1 MPIKIKDTD
10 FYSLHGIWGANAS
23 LALGR
28 IGRGAG
34 MVVGNVQP
42 PLRALYVGY
51 RAGTGRPILMPFVP
65 DVKVGLGVDSFV
77 ADGQNG
83 NGDSPD
89 ARKRFVS
96 YFGKEDIIREISM
109 SGETW
114 RAGSLAMT
122 VTSFFG
128 EIPDPDTQ
136 DHASLRRGMRPAIY
150 VRLSFDNSGNDEPM
164 TGIFGMQGIHRPLSD
179 STKGAVLGFVHPQ
192 DWGFATNRAEGVDE
206 VMEWSSLIAFDGK
219 PHPIRRLASEGC
231 LRFTV
236 PAGEKKEYVVAIG
249 SLRESFLTSG
259 IRARL
264 FQSTLFSDVDSVLCD
279 ALAGADEA
287 LAIAALLDAEL
298 DAAPISDD
306 RKFLIAHGA
315 HSYNASTELL
325 MDESGK
331 KIFVVNEGEYQMMN
345 TLDLTIDQSFHELYY
360 SPWTVRN
367 ELDFFLARYSFRD
380 RYGITFTHDQGVTD
394 CFTGEGNS
402 SYEIPNLTGCFSYM
416 CYEETLNWLLVA
428 CLYVQSEK
436 DASWLARNADAF
448 AAAVESIL
456 ARDANGDG
464 VMDVDS
470 DRCES
475 GSEITTFDSL
485 DVSLGQA
492 RNNLY
497 VAVKA
502 WATLVCASDLLEW
515 FSREAGSSLAG
526 TTLAGNALERLVA
539 RARASAAK
547 AASTV
552 ASRVVEPEGFIP
564 AVFEGGNMSRIIP
577 AVEGLVYPWL
587 CGSRAAVSAEGP
599 YAPLIKA
606 LKRHLDYVLAPGVC
620 LDGVSGGWKLSSTSR
635 NTWPSKI
642 FISQFVAETI
652 LGFDDERTRRDAVH
666 VGWQCNGSADWAA
679 TDQVD
684 SSTGADMGSRL
695 YPRLVSSILWL
706 HP

>member
-1 MPIKIKDTD
+1 M
-10 FYSLHGIWGANAS
+10 GRNAS

-331 KIFVVNEGEYQMMN
+331 KNIRGE
-345 TLDLTIDQSFHELYY
+345 
-360 SPWTVRN
+360 RG
-367 ELDFFLARYSFRD
+367 R
-380 RYGITFTHDQGVTD
+380 
-394 CFTGEGNS
+394 
-402 SYEIPNLTGCFSYM
+402 
-416 CYEETLNWLLVA
+416 
-428 CLYVQSEK
+428 
-436 DASWLARNADAF
+436 
-448 AAAVESIL
+448 
-456 ARDANGDG
+456 
-464 VMDVDS
+464 
-470 DRCES
+470 
-475 GSEITTFDSL
+475 
-485 DVSLGQA
+485 VS
-492 RNNLY
+492 
-497 VAVKA
+497 
-502 WATLVCASDLLEW
+502 
-515 FSREAGSSLAG
+515 
-526 TTLAGNALERLVA
+526 
-539 RARASAAK
+539 
-547 AASTV
+547 
-552 ASRVVEPEGFIP
+552 
-564 AVFEGGNMSRIIP
+564 
-577 AVEGLVYPWL
+577 
-587 CGSRAAVSAEGP
+587 
-599 YAPLIKA
+599 
-606 LKRHLDYVLAPGVC
+606 
-620 LDGVSGGWKLSSTSR
+620 
-635 NTWPSKI
+635 
-642 FISQFVAETI
+642 
-652 LGFDDERTRRDAVH
+652 DDE
-666 VGWQCNGSADWAA
+666 
-679 TDQVD
+679 
-684 SSTGADMGSRL
+684 
-695 YPRLVSSILWL
+695 YPRPY
-706 HP
+706 H